1 MKTAAIAVSLAVTAA
16 LGGCTAR
23 QRAVPIVG
31 APGDVSALVGQ
42 WVGEYSST
50 ETGRIGSISF
60 TLRALGDTAHGD
72 VVMVPNGWSQPL
84 QPWRDETTRAAERPR
99 PEVLTISFVRVTG
112 NEVSGEL
119 APYRDPGCDCA
130 LHTRFVGRLNRDVIE
145 GTFTTRQGQLAQE
158 QRGRWSAKRAR
169 E

>member
-1 MKTAAIAVSLAVTAA
+1 MRTAAIAVSLAVTAA

-23 QRAVPIVG
+23 RAAVPLVG
-31 APGDVSALVGQ
+31 APADISALVGQ

-50 ETGRIGSISF
+50 ETGRIGSLSF

-72 VVMVPNGWSQPL
+72 VVMVPNGWNQPL

-99 PEVLTISFVRVTG
+99 PEVLTIRFVRVTG

-119 APYRDPGCDCA
+119 APYRDPGCDCK
-130 LHTRFVGRLNRDVIE
+130 LYTRFVGRLNRDVIE
-145 GTFTTRQGQLAQE
+145 GTFTTSQSQSAQE
-158 QRGRWSAKRAR
+158 QRGRWSAKQASR
-169 E
+169 